1 MNNTTK
7 PITKK
12 TKKITKNN
20 ENNNNKCNFGDMHK
34 IQTVGGGAEYTN
46 KGPP

>member
-7 PITKK
+7 PITIIRQKK
-12 TKKITKNN
+12 LQKNN

-34 IQTVGGGAEYTN
+34 IQTVGAAEYTK